1 MTAKEYLLQLDTL
14 RDEIESTNL
23 ALEKIFTEASG
34 IKAIT
39 YDKDRVQVSPS
50 NHAENFMVRL
60 AELGDEYAR
69 MQMSYKL
76 ERDKRIAMINGLPK
90 KEHRKVLRKRYVDG
104 KRFEEIAVECAY
116 SYRHVRRLHKQALQ
130 MFDKM
135 YADVLKDVPQC
146 PLGQ

>member
-50 NHAENFMVRL
+50 NHAENFMVKL
-60 AELGDEYAR
+60 AELGDEYAQ
-69 MQMSYKL
+69 MQIKYKL
-76 ERDKRIAMINGLPK
+76 ERDKRIAMINGLSNPI
-90 KEHRKVLRKRYVDG
+90 HVRILRKRYIDG
-104 KRFEEIAVECAY
+104 KTFEEIAVALHY
-116 SYRHVRRLHKQALQ
+116 TYRHVTRLHGSALQ
-130 MFDKM
+130 EFSAK
-135 YADVLKDVPQC
+135 YKDVLLC
-146 PLGQ
+146 PTDLR

>member
-1 MTAKEYLLQLDTL
+1 MTAKEYLQQLDTL

-50 NHAENFMVRL
+50 NRAENFMIKL
-60 AELGDEYAR
+60 AELGDEYAQ
-69 MQMSYKL
+69 MQMKYKL

-104 KRFEEIAVECAY
+104 KRFEEIAVALHY
-116 SYRHVRRLHKQALQ
+116 TYRHVTRLHGSALQ
-130 MFDKM
+130 EFTAK
-135 YADVLKDVPQC
+135 YQDVLLC
-146 PLGQ
+146 PTDLR

>member
-1 MTAKEYLLQLDTL
+1 MTAKEYLQQLDTL

>member
-39 YDKDRVQVSPS
+39 YDKDKVQVSPS

-104 KRFEEIAVECAY
+104 KTFEEIAVALHY
-116 SYRHVRRLHKQALQ
+116 TYRHVTRLHGYALQ
-130 MFDKM
+130 EFSAK
-135 YADVLKDVPQC
+135 YKDVLLC
-146 PLGQ
+146 PTDLR

>member
-104 KRFEEIAVECAY
+104 KTFEEIAVALHY
-116 SYRHVRRLHKQALQ
+116 TYRHVTRLHGSALQ
-130 MFDKM
+130 EFGAK
-135 YADVLKDVPQC
+135 YKDVLLC
-146 PLGQ
+146 PTDLR

>member
-50 NHAENFMVRL
+50 NHAENFMVKL
-60 AELGDEYAR
+60 AELGDEYAQ
-69 MQMSYKL
+69 MQMKYKL
-76 ERDKRIAMINGLPK
+76 ERDKRIAMINGLSNPI
-90 KEHRKVLRKRYVDG
+90 HVRILRKRYIDG
-104 KRFEEIAVECAY
+104 KTFEEIAVALHY
-116 SYRHVRRLHKQALQ
+116 TYRHVTRLHGSALQ
-130 MFDKM
+130 EFSAK
-135 YADVLKDVPQC
+135 YKDVLLC
-146 PLGQ
+146 PNDLR